1 MNNKISNA
9 HTSNSLRDHSLAK
22 DVFYVAFALFKDITM
37 ETLKLGEAYVDL
49 WGGKRLYD
57 ACHKFDGWYM
67 SKEEKHFLEKRN
79 QTRRR
84 KEWEIKKAIRRLREN
99 KYIRL
104 DEKCKKLFL
113 TNKGVLEF
121 IKYNIKRK
129 QQEKWDKK
137 WRVIIFDVKEDR
149 RKSRD
154 FLRTRLKW
162 LGFKELQKSVW
173 AFPYDIKKEMEELMI
188 MAKHDPQDD
197 IRFLVVDKIEKD
209 NDLKKWFNLK

>member
-1 MNNKISNA
+1 MNNKRLDIHKS
-9 HTSNSLRDHSLAK
+9 SSLRDNSLAK
-22 DVFYVAFALFKDITM
+22 DVFYVIFALFKDVTI

-57 ACHKFDGWYM
+57 ACHKFDGWYI
-67 SKEEKHFLEKRN
+67 SKEEKHYLEKGN
-79 QTRRR
+79 QNNRR
-84 KEWEIKKAIRRLREN
+84 KEWEIKKAIRRLKEN

-104 DEKCKKLFL
+104 DDKSEKLFL
-113 TNKGVLEF
+113 ENKGILEF

-137 WRVIIFDVKEDR
+137 WRVIIFDVKENR

-173 AFPYDIKKEMEELMI
+173 AFPYDIKREMEELMI
-188 MAKHDPQDD
+188 IAKHNPQDD
-197 IRFLVVDKIEKD
+197 IRFLVVEKIEEDKD
-209 NDLKKWFNLK
+209 LRKWFNLK